1 MVRCKYNRRG
11 PFPVPGETAWN
22 KSWSRTVC
30 IPNCRMTLKI
40 DGRLSSSAY
49 AYDAP
54 VEETRTLNNQSRCF
68 ETSRN
73 GLSDTETAFCVPVM
87 KFLKEQMRN
96 RRLRS
101 HRTSE
106 IYYHEPMDKLWS
118 LYGSQRFYSSKCP
131 WSSDPKPNHYTNPKP
146 KPAALLPSWTWRYEF
161 MSSVSEGKMLVISR
175 AITSHRTLWV
185 IIT

>member
-1 MVRCKYNRRG
+1 MH
-11 PFPVPGETAWN
+11 GETAWN

-30 IPNCRMTLKI
+30 IRKCRRALKI

-49 AYDAP
+49 AYDTP

-73 GLSDTETAFCVPVM
+73 GLSDTETALSLLCSCHEILERTNA
-87 KFLKEQMRN
+87 KQ
-96 RRLRS
+96 

-106 IYYHEPMDKLWS
+106 IYYHEPMGKLCS
-118 LYGSQRFYSSKCP
+118 VYGSQRFYSSKCP

-146 KPAALLPSWTWRYEF
+146 NPAALLPSWTWRYEF
-161 MSSVSEGKMLVISR
+161 LSSVPEGRMLVISR